1 MLTVSLYY
9 SATYHLYAL
18 LLFRPLS
25 HLDLEIEAPISR
37 PEDFCLNACK
47 HILAELDYWERVPP
61 CSSSQGTVTTVWFY
75 FFTSFTLITHLGS
88 NPASHEPLTRACLKL
103 HSFVPYWPVV
113 SVLLSGIQAFAQQL
127 HTQLPP
133 ATLACFVGVGNN
145 LPRDAD
151 GDVPV
156 TWALPQHSDLLDLLS
171 DDGHD
176 DEGDSQRLS
185 AIGLGLVISKWNR
198 LTLDG

>member
-1 MLTVSLYY
+1 M
-9 SATYHLYAL
+9 
-18 LLFRPLS
+18 
-25 HLDLEIEAPISR
+25 
-37 PEDFCLNACK
+37 
-47 HILAELDYWERVPP
+47 
-61 CSSSQGTVTTVWFY
+61 WFY

-88 NPASHEPLTRACLKL
+88 NPASHEPLARACLKL

-133 ATLACFVGVGNN
+133 ATLACFVGVGEN

-176 DEGDSQRLS
+176 EEGDSQRLS